1 MGLFDWLEL
10 GLAVHGE
17 EPEFFKEW
25 FKGSFDVTLGEQI
38 AGVIGG
44 CNKYVLGQEVSL
56 VCDPLDMFLSAGEE
70 AWPITSGLVALSKGI
85 GGRVDLTYGSTFNA
99 QYVGPMVTVRRGHSD
114 TKTSENTLIH
124 KKSEDEDAD
133 EETDEIDVL
142 TSVAAGALSLL
153 INAVSTALEL
163 ALHFAYPKF
172 GGGGNAAL
180 PAGYGK
186 TPKILK
192 ICSYTITNR
201 LIALL
206 KMLEQKGSW
215 ADFAKQ
221 FVEYGKFILIA
232 IGCVAAF
239 CLLPITLI
247 VAYVVVT
254 RAAAGLGEAYAG
266 MTLGDGSA

>member
-44 CNKYVLGQEVSL
+44 CNKYVLGQDVSV
-56 VCDPLDMFLSAGEE
+56 VCDPLDMFLSAGEQ

-85 GGRVDLTYGSTFNA
+85 GGRVDLTYGSTFHA
-99 QYVGPMVTVRRGHSD
+99 HYVGPTVTVRRGHSD

-124 KKSEDEDAD
+124 KKSEDNPD

-172 GGGGNAAL
+172 GGGGDAAL

-206 KMLEQKGSW
+206 RMLEEKGSF

-232 IGCVAAF
+232 VGCVAAF
-239 CLLPITLI
+239 CLLPITLT
-247 VAYVVVT
+247 AFVVVART
-254 RAAAGLGEAYAG
+254 AAQLGESYAG
-266 MTLGDGSA
+266 MTLGDRFA